1 MSNIKYL
8 AKEIALSTV
17 DINGLELEHVS
28 DELKDD
34 KEVVFAAV
42 RQDGYSFKYASLVIN
57 PCFSNF

>member
-17 DINGLELEHVS
+17 DINGLELEYVS

-34 KEVVFAAV
+34 KEIA
-42 RQDGYSFKYASLVIN
+42 KNL
-57 PCFSNF
+57 